1 MVLHYVVYDSTGT
14 PQPNAPSGCECPYSF
29 MFSVDNFKAP
39 LKGRVMHTST
49 RSRQDVARA

>member
-14 PQPNAPSGCECPYSF
+14 PQPNAPSGCECPYPF
-29 MFSVDNFKAP
+29 MFSIENFKAP